1 MKKSIFFLFLI
12 TFFFFTPALAAPVLQ
27 LPEQIKVILINGTKP
42 ASTQNIELNNERNQL
57 VFRFEGELGH
67 SFDDK
72 ERVHSDVFVVLFS
85 AEGKTLKLS
94 IPKIRNEIQL
104 KKFNEHPNIKIASQT
119 NNDIP
124 YAIDKLEKD
133 GFQVMRDYQQELKDF
148 NESSSSAAV
157 HLDTK
162 EDSAGH
168 QGINKEIE
176 NSKKQ
181 QQVTSYNE
189 TETAPTLAEEMLK
202 YWYQQADK
210 KTKERFKQWISE

>member
-1 MKKSIFFLFLI
+1 MKKIIFSLFLI
-12 TFFFFTPALAAPVLQ
+12 MIFFFTPALAAPVLH
-27 LPEQIKVILINGTKP
+27 LPEQIKVILINGTRP
-42 ASTQNIELNNERNQL
+42 ANTQKIELNNKLNQL

-72 ERVHSDVFVVLFS
+72 ERVYSDVFVVLFS

-104 KKFNEHPNIKIASQT
+104 EKFNQHPDINIVSQT

-133 GFQVMRDYQQELKDF
+133 GFQVFRDYRQELKDF
-148 NESSSSAAV
+148 NQGSSSAAL

-162 EDSAGH
+162 EDPAGH
-168 QGINKEIE
+168 QGIFKDIE
-176 NSKKQ
+176 NSENQ
-181 QQVTSYNE
+181 RQITSDNE

-210 KTKERFKQWISE
+210 KTKERFKKWISE

>member
-1 MKKSIFFLFLI
+1 MKKIIFSLFLI
-12 TFFFFTPALAAPVLQ
+12 TIFFFTPALAAPVLQ

-42 ASTQNIELNNERNQL
+42 ANTQNIELNNERNQL

-72 ERVHSDVFVVLFS
+72 ERVYSDVFVVLFS
-85 AEGKTLKLS
+85 AEGKTLKLN

-104 KKFNEHPNIKIASQT
+104 KKFNQDPDIKIVSQT

-133 GFQVMRDYQQELKDF
+133 GFQVFRDYQQELKDF
-148 NESSSSAAV
+148 NESSSSAAI
-157 HLDTK
+157 HLDIK

-181 QQVTSYNE
+181 RQITSYNE

>member
-1 MKKSIFFLFLI
+1 MKKIIFSLFLI
-12 TFFFFTPALAAPVLQ
+12 TIFFFTPALAAPILQ

-42 ASTQNIELNNERNQL
+42 ANTQNIELNNERNQL

-72 ERVHSDVFVVLFS
+72 ERVYSDVFVVLFS

-94 IPKIRNEIQL
+94 IPTIRNEIQL
-104 KKFNEHPNIKIASQT
+104 KKFNQHPNINIVSQT

-133 GFQVMRDYQQELKDF
+133 GFQVFRDYQQELKDF

-162 EDSAGH
+162 KDSAGH
-168 QGINKEIE
+168 QGINKNIE

-181 QQVTSYNE
+181 RQITSYNE
-189 TETAPTLAEEMLK
+189 TETNPTLAEEMLK

-210 KTKERFKQWISE
+210 KTKERFNQWISE